1 MARLFE
7 PLTLRGVTLPNR
19 IGVAPMCMYSAVDGH
34 ATDWH
39 LVHLGG
45 RAVGGAGL
53 IIQEATAVSADGR
66 ITPGDVGLYL
76 DSHIAP
82 LRRINDFIRRQG
94 AVPAVQLAHAGRK
107 ASAFIPWE
115 GSGHLPLEQGGWP
128 IIGPTAEPFGAGLT
142 RAPRPAAEDDLRAV
156 VAAFRAAAERA
167 RAAGFDVVEIHAAHG
182 YLLHS
187 FLSPLVNQ
195 RTDRYGGRFENR
207 IRLLLEVTEAVR
219 AAWPA
224 DKPLFVRLSASDWVE
239 GGWTIE
245 DSVALAVELKA
256 VGVDLID
263 CSSGGAVPGVRI
275 PAAAGYQV
283 PFAQAIRQQAG
294 LPTAAVG
301 LITDPHQAEAILER
315 GQADLVLLARELLR
329 NPYWPHHAA
338 RALGV
343 SPKPPVQ
350 YERGFA

>member
-82 LRRINDFIRRQG
+82 LRRINDFIRQHG

-107 ASAFIPWE
+107 ASAYIPWE

-128 IIGPTAEPFGAGLT
+128 IIGPTAQPFGAGLT
-142 RAPRPAAEDDLRAV
+142 RPPRAATEDDLRAV
-156 VAAFRAAAERA
+156 VEAFRAGAERA
-167 RAAGFDVVEIHAAHG
+167 LAAGFDVVEIHAAHG

-195 RTDRYGGRFENR
+195 RTDRYGGSFENR
-207 IRLLLEVTEAVR
+207 IRLLLEVAEAVR
-219 AAWPA
+219 AVWPA

-245 DSVALAVELKA
+245 DSIALAVELKA

-275 PAAAGYQV
+275 PTAPGYQV
-283 PFAQAIRQQAG
+283 PFAQAIRQQVG

-343 SPKPPVQ
+343 LTKPPVQ

>member
-19 IGVAPMCMYSAVDGH
+19 IGVSPMCMYSSVDGH

-39 LVHLGG
+39 LVHLGA

-53 IIQEATAVSADGR
+53 VIHEATAVSAEGR
-66 ITPGDVGLYL
+66 ITPGDAGLYL

-82 LRRINDFIRRQG
+82 LRRINDFLRQHG
-94 AVPAVQLAHAGRK
+94 AIPAVQLAHAGRK
-107 ASAFIPWE
+107 ASTFVPWE
-115 GSGHLPLEQGGWP
+115 GSGHVPLEQGGWEV
-128 IIGPTAEPFGAGLT
+128 IGPSSTAFGGSLT
-142 RAPRPAAEDDLRAV
+142 RQPREATEDDLRCV
-156 VAAFRAAAERA
+156 VADFACAAQRAI
-167 RAAGFDVVEIHAAHG
+167 AAGFEIIEIHAAHG

-195 RTDRYGGRFENR
+195 RNDRYGGCFENR
-207 IRLLLEVTEAVR
+207 IRLLLEVTQAVR
-219 AAWPA
+219 SVWPG

-239 GGWTIE
+239 GGWTLE
-245 DSVALAVELKA
+245 DSIALAVELKA
-256 VGVDLID
+256 LGVDLID

-275 PAAAGYQV
+275 PAAPGYQV
-283 PFAQAIRQQAG
+283 PFAEAIRQRAQI
-294 LPTAAVG
+294 PTAAVG
-301 LITDPHQAEAILER
+301 LITEPHQAEDILQR

-338 RALGV
+338 RALGHT
-343 SPKPPVQ
+343 PTPPVQ
-350 YERGFA
+350 YERAF